1 MILVFG
7 GSGQLGQELARA
19 AALQSIPMAALSR
32 CEADIANAGAVV
44 AALSRFKPALV
55 VNAAAYTK
63 VDLAETNIEEAR
75 LCNETGPAV
84 LARACA
90 DAHVPLL
97 HMSTDYVFD
106 GRKEGAYLESDG
118 VGPLSV
124 YGRTKAAG
132 ERAVRRTLGRHVILR
147 TAWVYSEFG
156 NNFLKT
162 ILRLAASR
170 TELTVVADQ
179 HGTPTSARELAN
191 AILRIA
197 PRLSQDEDVWGTY
210 HFTAGGVTTWHG
222 FACRVVAGQASLT
235 GHNPRVVP
243 IRSQDYPTA
252 AGRPANSQLDCRS
265 FARAF
270 GFFGRHWTEAVDT
283 TTVELI
289 SSSQQANH
297 VA

>member
-1 MILVFG
+1 MILIFG
-7 GSGQLGQELARA
+7 GNGQLGQELARA
-19 AALQSIPMAALSR
+19 AARQSIPMKTLSHG
-32 CEADIANAGAVV
+32 EADIANPAAVA
-44 AALSRFKPALV
+44 AALSGFNPALV

-63 VDLAETNIEEAR
+63 VDLAETNIDEAR
-75 LCNETGPAV
+75 LCNVTGPAV

-90 DAHVPLL
+90 AAHVPLL

-106 GRKEGAYLESDG
+106 GRKKGAYLESDA

-132 ERAVRRTLGRHVILR
+132 ERAVRRALRRHVILR

-170 TELTVVADQ
+170 TELKVVADQ

-197 PRLSQDEDVWGTY
+197 PRLSQDEDLWGTY
-210 HFTAGGVTTWHG
+210 HFTADGVTTWHG
-222 FACRVVAGQASLT
+222 FACRVVAVQAPLT
-235 GHNPRVVP
+235 GRNPSVIP

-252 AGRPANSQLDCRS
+252 ARRPANSQLDCRL
-265 FARAF
+265 FARVF
-270 GFFGRHWTEAVDT
+270 GFFGRHWAEAVDT
-283 TTVELI
+283 TTVALI
-289 SSSQQANH
+289 TSS
-297 VA
+297 

>member
-7 GSGQLGQELARA
+7 GNGQLGQELART
-19 AALQSIPMAALSR
+19 AALQSIPMKTLSHG
-32 CEADIANAGAVV
+32 EADIANSAAV
-44 AALSRFKPALV
+44 ADALSRFDPALV

-63 VDLAETNIEEAR
+63 VDLAETNVEEAR
-75 LCNETGPAV
+75 HCNVTGPGM

-90 DAHVPLL
+90 AAHVPLL

-106 GRKEGAYLESDG
+106 GRKEGAYLKSDG

-132 ERAVRRTLGRHVILR
+132 ERAVRKALGRHVILR

-210 HFTAGGVTTWHG
+210 HFTAEGVTTWHG
-222 FACRVVAGQASLT
+222 FACRVVAAQASLT
-235 GHNPRVVP
+235 GRNPSVIP
-243 IRSQDYPTA
+243 IRSEDYPTA
-252 AGRPANSQLDCRS
+252 ARRPANSQLDCRL
-265 FARAF
+265 FARVF
-270 GFFGRHWTEAVDT
+270 GFFGRHWTKSVDT
-283 TTVELI
+283 TTKALI
-289 SSSQQANH
+289 TASQQANH
-297 VA
+297 AG

>member
-1 MILVFG
+1 R
-7 GSGQLGQELARA
+7 Q
-19 AALQSIPMAALSR
+19 
-32 CEADIANAGAVV
+32 D
-44 AALSRFKPALV
+44 
-55 VNAAAYTK
+55 
-63 VDLAETNIEEAR
+63 R
-75 LCNETGPAV
+75 LCFAVCGSAPPVSATSEGVVLGRETGGRGWV
-84 LARACA
+84 RF
-90 DAHVPLL
+90 DMPLL
-97 HMSTDYVFD
+97 HMSTDYVFN
-106 GRKEGAYLESDG
+106 GRKEGAYLESDD
-118 VGPLSV
+118 VGPISV

-132 ERAVRRTLGRHVILR
+132 ERAVRRALGRHVILR

-170 TELTVVADQ
+170 SELTVVADQ

-210 HFTAGGVTTWHG
+210 HFTADGVTTWYG
-222 FACRVVAGQASLT
+222 FACRVVAAQASLT

-252 AGRPANSQLDCRS
+252 AKRPANSQLDCRL
-265 FARAF
+265 FARVF

-283 TTVELI
+283 TTVALI